1 MVAASTALLPW
12 ITGYGTV
19 LFQVVVL
26 GAWSIV
32 AAVTSTTFADQHHGP
47 MWVVALLLNVTM
59 FFLPGLAIFHLIR
72 NQWPRL
78 GAVGLSAWVV
88 FYLLALFFLFPATD
102 GP

>member
-1 MVAASTALLPW
+1 LPW

-26 GAWSIV
+26 GAWGIV

-47 MWVVALLLNVTM
+47 MWFVALILNVTL
-59 FFLPGLAIFHLIR
+59 FLLPALAIFYLSR
-72 NQWPRL
+72 NRWPRL
-78 GAVGLSAWVV
+78 GAVGLSVWAA
-88 FYLLALFFLFPATD
+88 FYLLALFVLFPATD